1 MRATLLPFLLLPAL
15 LLSAPA
21 DEAWPVSPTNGL
33 DIYLCLGQSN
43 MAGRGVLVED
53 EIVPS
58 DRIWKFTRWE
68 RWLTATDPVQFDR
81 GRDTGVGPAKMFG
94 RVMADADPT
103 ARIGLVPGAMG
114 GTEIFRWTPSGDLFS
129 NAVKRAQKAMAA
141 GTLRGIIWHQG
152 ENDSN
157 DADAPHYA
165 ERLEQVVKGFREAL
179 GAPDLPFV
187 AGELGAFLER
197 RPTLKDNFESI
208 NAQIR
213 ATMERLPHCAWVG
226 AQDLDCNGDNLHFDA
241 DSARDMGY
249 RMARAM
255 LRLQGRDE
263 DGFKALAPADILAKA
278 EGGGAAFRAEGGL
291 LVATAPTNRTVAV
304 LRSARDFGDVALR
317 FDFRPGPAAR
327 AALVLRADAGATGDV
342 LRAGIAIPLLD
353 DRHRVRGL
361 RLPRHGYTGAIRGVA
376 PSRFYKNT
384 TSFVRDAG
392 EWNAVEVF
400 LQGARVMVVVN
411 DSIVLRQDLARMAT
425 QPADPDGDAHPE
437 LERAAGLIELVAI
450 EGEFALRDIRLREWP
465 PRP

>member
-21 DEAWPVSPTNGL
+21 DEAWPASPTNGL

-58 DRIWKFTRWE
+58 DRVWKFTRWE

-81 GRDTGVGPAKMFG
+81 GRDTGVGPSKMFG
-94 RVMADADPT
+94 RVMADADPA
-103 ARIGLVPGAMG
+103 ARIGLVPGALG

-129 NAVKRAQKAMAA
+129 NAVKRAQKALAA

-187 AGELGAFLER
+187 AGELGDFLER
-197 RPTLKDNFESI
+197 RPTLKDNFQSI

-226 AQDLDCNGDNLHFDA
+226 ANDLDCNGDNLHFDA

-255 LRLQGRDE
+255 LRLQGRD
-263 DGFKALAPADILAKA
+263 DAGFQALAPTEILARA
-278 EGGGAAFRAEGGL
+278 EGGPAFRAEGGL
-291 LVATAPTNRTVAV
+291 LVATAPTNRIPAV
-304 LRSARDFGDVALR
+304 LRSRRDIGDVVLR

-327 AALVLRADAGATGDV
+327 AALVLRADGNATGDV

-361 RLPRHGYTGAIRGVA
+361 RLARHGYTGAIRGVA

-384 TSFVRDAG
+384 TSFIKDAG
-392 EWNAVEVF
+392 EWNTVEIF
-400 LQGARVMVVVN
+400 LCGSRAMVVIN
-411 DSIVLRQDLARMAT
+411 DCIVLRQDLDRMVT
-425 QPADPDGDAHPE
+425 QPVDPDGNDHPE
-437 LERAAGLIELVAI
+437 LTRKTGLIELVAL
-450 EGEFALRDIRLREWP
+450 EGEIALRNIFAKEM
-465 PRP
+465 